1 VLRAAERFNRWLG
14 ETGTVAL
21 TRIMGFLM
29 VCIGVQFIIN
39 GLSAILGD
47 PVFWSG
53 LAESLRA
60 MGR

>member
-1 VLRAAERFNRWLG
+1 
-14 ETGTVAL
+14 
-21 TRIMGFLM
+21 M

-53 LAESLRA
+53 LADALRA
-60 MGR
+60 LGR